1 MYALD
6 IMTSPVISASADTT
20 IQDLAKLLLD
30 NHISA
35 VPIVS
40 AGGEIEGIVSEGDLI
55 KQIGADDEH
64 RKSWWL
70 AFLSDNVD
78 QARDYVKSH
87 GKTAG
92 DVMVKNVISVAEDC
106 PVERIST
113 ILETNRI
120 KRVFVVRHEKI
131 IGVVSRANLLHA
143 LASAKPRESVE
154 VDDRMLRKSL
164 LAEIEKTGIRMQFV
178 NAVIADKTANIYGT
192 VQTSEEKQALAV
204 AAKNVAGLNEV
215 NLHVGVLTVPGYG
228 T

>member
-1 MYALD
+1 MHALD
-6 IMTSPVISASADTT
+6 IMTSPVISTSADTS
-20 IQDLAKLLLD
+20 IQDLATLLLD

-40 AGGEIEGIVSEGDLI
+40 ADGEIEGIVSEGDLI

-92 DVMVKNVISVAEDC
+92 DVMVKQVISVPEDC
-106 PVERIST
+106 PVEKISA
-113 ILETNRI
+113 ILESNRI
-120 KRVFVVRHEKI
+120 KRVFVVRDKKI
-131 IGVVSRANLLHA
+131 VGVVSRANLLHA
-143 LASAKPRESVE
+143 LASAKPREGVE
-154 VDDRMLRKSL
+154 MDDRALRKSL
-164 LAEIEKTGIRMQFV
+164 LEEIEKTGIRTQFV
-178 NAVIADKTANIYGT
+178 NAIVTDKTADIYGT
-192 VQTSEEKQALAV
+192 VQTSEEKKALTV
-204 AAKNVAGLNEV
+204 ATKNVPGLKEV
-215 NLHVGVLTVPGYG
+215 NLHVGILTVPGYG